1 MKETWR
7 WFGPEDPVPLH
18 YAKQAGATGIVT
30 ALHHLYRGEA
40 WPLEELQKRKD
51 AIAAAGMDWPVV
63 ESIPMAN
70 SIKLRAGDYRK
81 AIGRW
86 KDSLAAIAQ
95 VGVKIVAYNFMP
107 VVDWVR
113 TDIAW
118 RLPSTGYAVRFDA
131 IDHAAYDLYILK
143 RRNAEDSYSSERV
156 EAARTRFR
164 QMSEAHKELL
174 EKNLIAG
181 LSASE
186 SSYDREPMRRAIAA
200 YEGMTE
206 EDLRAHLIAF
216 LREVA
221 PVAEELGLVLAIH
234 PDDPPFSLYGLP
246 RVVSTAS
253 DLRQILAGYDA
264 PANGVTF
271 CVGSLGSRGDND
283 LPAMAREFGPRIH
296 FLHLRQVQR
305 EADGSFFEAE
315 HLSGSSDMI
324 GVIRVVLEEERRRAA
339 EGRSDQEI
347 PMRPDHGHLLG
358 DDVGKPGN
366 AGYSFVGRLKGLAE
380 LRGAVRGLQ
389 YGLPE
394 LRAEGRRGN
403 RDDERHA

>member
-1 MKETWR
+1 MRETWR
-7 WFGPEDPVPLH
+7 WFGPEDPVPLQ
-18 YAKQAGATGIVT
+18 YARQAGASGIVT

-40 WPLEELQKRKD
+40 WPLEELQKRTA
-51 AIAAAGMDWPVV
+51 AIAAAGMEWSVV
-63 ESIPMAN
+63 ESIPMHN
-70 SIKLRAGDYRK
+70 SIKLRTGEYRK
-81 AIGRW
+81 AIGAW
-86 KDSLAAIAQ
+86 KDSLAAIAK

-118 RLPSTGYAVRFDA
+118 PLPSTGYAVRFDA
-131 IDHAAYDLYILK
+131 IDHAAYDLFMLK
-143 RRNAEDSYSSERV
+143 RRNAEAGYTPERL
-156 EAARTRFR
+156 EAARTRFA
-164 QMSEAHKELL
+164 QMTEAQKDRL

-186 SSYDREPMRRAIAA
+186 SSYDRESMRAAIAA
-200 YEGMTE
+200 YDGMTA
-206 EDLRAHLIAF
+206 EDLRAHLIEF
-216 LREVA
+216 LREVT

-253 DLRQILAGYDA
+253 DLRAILAGYDA
-264 PANGVTF
+264 PANGLTF

-283 LPAMAREFGPRIH
+283 LVAMAREFGPRIH

-315 HLSGSSDMI
+315 HLSGSSDMVGI
-324 GVIRVVLEEERRRAA
+324 VRVMLEEERRRAA
-339 EGRSDQEI
+339 GGRSDGEI
-347 PMRPDHGHLLG
+347 PMRPDHGHQLG
-358 DDVGKPGN
+358 DDIGKPGN

-380 LRGAVRGLQ
+380 LRGAIRALQ
-389 YGLPE
+389 HAAPE
-394 LRAEGRRGN
+394 LRAAGDGRGN
-403 RDDERHA
+403 S

>member
-18 YAKQAGATGIVT
+18 YAKQAGASGIVS

-40 WPLEELQKRKD
+40 WPVEEVQKRKD
-51 AIAAAGMDWPVV
+51 AIAAAGMEWTVV
-63 ESIPMAN
+63 ESIPMRN
-70 SIKLRAGDYRK
+70 SIKLRTGEHRE
-81 AIGRW
+81 AIGAW

-95 VGVKIVAYNFMP
+95 AGVKIVAYNFMP

-131 IDHAAYDLYILK
+131 IDHAAYDLFILK
-143 RRNAEDSYSSERV
+143 RRNAEASYTPERV
-156 EAARTRFR
+156 QAARKRFA
-164 QMSEAHKELL
+164 QMPEAKKDLL

-186 SSYDREPMRRAIAA
+186 SSYDRASMRAAIAA
-200 YEGMTE
+200 YDGMTAD
-206 EDLRAHLIAF
+206 DLRAHLIEF

-234 PDDPPFSLYGLP
+234 PDDPPFPLYGLP

-253 DLRQILAGYDA
+253 DLRQILSGYDA
-264 PANGVTF
+264 AANGITF
-271 CVGSLGSRGDND
+271 CVGSLGSREDND

-296 FLHLRQVQR
+296 FLHLRQVRR
-305 EADGSFFEAE
+305 EGDGSFHESE
-315 HLSGSSDMI
+315 HLTGSSDMLS
-324 GVIRVVLEEERRRAA
+324 VIRVMLEDERRRAT
-339 EGRSDQEI
+339 EGREDWEI
-347 PMRPDHGHLLG
+347 PMRPDHGHQLG
-358 DDVGKPGN
+358 DDIGKPGN

-380 LRGAVRGLQ
+380 LRGAIRGMQ
-389 YGLPE
+389 HALPE
-394 LRAEGRRGN
+394 LRVETGRG
-403 RDDERHA
+403 DS

>member
-18 YAKQAGATGIVT
+18 YAKQAGASGIVT

-40 WPLEELQKRKD
+40 WPLEELEKRRD
-51 AIAAAGMDWPVV
+51 AIAATGMEWSVV
-63 ESIPMAN
+63 ESIPMHN
-70 SIKLRAGDYRK
+70 SIKLRTGDCQK
-81 AIGRW
+81 AIGAW
-86 KDSLAAIAQ
+86 KDSLAAIAR

-131 IDHAAYDLYILK
+131 VDHAAYDLFILK
-143 RRNAEDSYSSERV
+143 RRNAEASYTPERL
-156 EAARTRFR
+156 EAAWARFA
-164 QMSEAHKELL
+164 QMTEAQKGLL

-186 SSYDREPMRRAIAA
+186 SSYDRESMRAAIAA
-200 YEGMTE
+200 YDGMTE
-206 EDLRAHLIAF
+206 GDLRAHLVEF

-221 PVAEELGLVLAIH
+221 PVAEELGLALAIH

-246 RVVSTAS
+246 RVVSTAE
-253 DLRQILAGYDA
+253 DLRAILAGYDA
-264 PANGVTF
+264 PANGLTF

-283 LPAMAREFGPRIH
+283 LMAMAQEFGPRIH
-296 FLHLRQVQR
+296 FLHLRQVRR
-305 EADGSFFEAE
+305 EADGSFHEAE
-315 HLSGSSDMI
+315 HLSGSSDMV
-324 GVIRVVLEEERRRAA
+324 GVIRVMLEEERRRIA
-339 EGRSDQEI
+339 EGRSDWEI
-347 PMRPDHGHLLG
+347 PMRPDHGQQLG
-358 DDVGKPGN
+358 DDIGKAGN

-380 LRGAVRGLQ
+380 LRGAIRGLQ
-389 YGLPE
+389 YALPE
-394 LRAEGRRGN
+394 LGAKKRGVS
-403 RDDERHA
+403 

>member
-7 WFGPEDPVPLH
+7 WFGPEDPVPLQ
-18 YAKQAGATGIVT
+18 YARQAGASGIVT
-30 ALHHLYRGEA
+30 ALHHLYRGEP

-51 AIAAAGMDWPVV
+51 AITAAGMEWTVV
-63 ESIPMAN
+63 ESIPMHN

-81 AIGRW
+81 AVDAW

-118 RLPSTGYAVRFDA
+118 PLPSTGFAVRFDA
-131 IDHAAYDLYILK
+131 IDHAAYDLFIL
-143 RRNAEDSYSSERV
+143 RRRHAEAGYTPERIDAAQARFAQMT
-156 EAARTRFR
+156 AAR
-164 QMSEAHKELL
+164 KDLL

-186 SSYDREPMRRAIAA
+186 SSYDRESMRAAIAA
-200 YEGMTE
+200 YEGMTAA
-206 EDLRAHLIAF
+206 DLRAHLIEF
-216 LREVA
+216 LREIT
-221 PVAEELGLVLAIH
+221 PVAEELGLALAIH

-253 DLRQILAGYDA
+253 DLRAILAGYDA
-264 PANGVTF
+264 PANGLTF
-271 CVGSLGSRGDND
+271 CVGSLGSRQDND
-283 LPAMAREFGPRIH
+283 LPAMAREFGSRIH

-305 EADGSFFEAE
+305 EPDGSFFEAE
-315 HLSGSSDMI
+315 HLAGSSDMVGI
-324 GVIRVVLEEERRRAA
+324 LRIMLEEERRRAS
-339 EGRSDQEI
+339 EGRSDREI
-347 PMRPDHGHLLG
+347 PMRPDHGHQLG
-358 DDVGKPGN
+358 DDIGKPGN

-380 LRGAVRGLQ
+380 LRGAVRGLHDA
-389 YGLPE
+389 LPE
-394 LRAEGRRGN
+394 LRADPEN
-403 RDDERHA
+403 RQETSK